1 MGIATEVG
9 AQVGE
14 VAVSLE
20 GALGEDPLEEVV
32 QPLVG
37 KGIKNRKNLYADPI
51 CCGYDTLRIFVT
63 YIKN

>member
-9 AQVGE
+9 ALVGE

-32 QPLVG
+32 QPLAG
-37 KGIKNRKNLYADPI
+37 KGVETKGISMRVLSAVDMILYVSLSHI
-51 CCGYDTLRIFVT
+51 
-63 YIKN
+63 

>member
-32 QPLVG
+32 QPLAG
-37 KGIKNRKNLYADPI
+37 KGVETKGISMRVLSAVDMILYVSLSHI
-51 CCGYDTLRIFVT
+51 
-63 YIKN
+63 

>member
-1 MGIATEVG
+1 VGIATEVG

-32 QPLVG
+32 QPLAG
-37 KGIKNRKNLYADPI
+37 KGIKTERISTRILSAVDMILYVSLSHI
-51 CCGYDTLRIFVT
+51 
-63 YIKN
+63 